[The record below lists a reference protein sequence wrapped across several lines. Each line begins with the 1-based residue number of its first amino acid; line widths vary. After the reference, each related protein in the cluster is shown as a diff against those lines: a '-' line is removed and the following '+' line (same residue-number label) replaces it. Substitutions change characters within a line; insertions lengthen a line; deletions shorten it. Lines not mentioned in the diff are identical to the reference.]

1 MTSTRAA
8 DPATPPPSG
17 HVPGPEAPIRR
28 PGTWRNLFF
37 SMALVFLVVA
47 GWFALMPRSAP
58 IARAEVDVVAKA
70 REVNAQAGWPVQVID
85 GVPGWRAT
93 SVSWARSEEGLP
105 TWQAGYHRLPDDQA
119 YVLVGQTRPGSDG
132 ADRAALGSWLVRQV
146 RDGARVGEQR
156 IGSATWERFIS
167 GDQQARRSLVMRV
180 TTAAPALT
188 TVVTGNL
195 TFEELGQLAGS
206 LRAVAARGSS
216 PASPQSL
223 GWSPPT
229 GSPLPGSP
237 RPGTP
242 LALVAPVV
250 VAPAIRA

>member
-1 MTSTRAA
+1 MSTRAA
-8 DPATPPPSG
+8 DPATPPASG
-17 HVPGPEAPIRR
+17 QVPGPEAPIRR
-28 PGTWRNLFF
+28 PGTWRNLVI

-58 IARAEVDVVAKA
+58 IVRAEVDVVAKA
-70 REVNAQAGWPVQVID
+70 REVTAQAGWPAQVID

-119 YVLVGQTRPGSDG
+119 YVLVGQTRLGSDG
-132 ADRAALGSWLVRQV
+132 ADPAALGSWLVRQV
-146 RDGARVGEQR
+146 RDGTRVGEQR

-167 GDQQARRSLVMRV
+167 GDQQARRSLVLRV
-180 TTAAPALT
+180 STAAPAVT

-206 LRAVAARGSS
+206 LRAVAARGSA

-229 GSPLPGSP
+229 GSP

-242 LALVAPVV
+242 LALVAPVA
-250 VAPAIRA
+250 VAPVIRA